1 MVTRVDFYTGA
12 ANKLLV
18 ACHLCEKATQ
28 QKLKT
33 RVDVADTTVANQ
45 LDKLLWTFS
54 PTSFVPHCLTSD
66 ELAEVTPVVLCIE
79 LLRTEFTQTDVIH
92 YDVLLNL
99 STEIPPG
106 AEIVKRVIEV
116 VDKTDLDKQLA
127 RKRYRY
133 YQAQGYDIH
142 HHCL

>member
-33 RVDVADTTVANQ
+33 RVDVADTTIANQ

-66 ELAEVTPVVLCIE
+66 KLAEVTPVVL
-79 LLRTEFTQTDVIH
+79 RTESAQTDMIH

-99 STEIPPG
+99 GTEVPPG
-106 AEIVKRVIEV
+106 VEIAKRVIEV

-127 RKRYRY
+127 RARYRY

-142 HHCL
+142 HHRL

>member
-33 RVDVADTTVANQ
+33 RVDVADTTIANQ

-66 ELAEVTPVVLCIE
+66 KLAEVTPVVL
-79 LLRTEFTQTDVIH
+79 RTESAQTDVIH

-99 STEIPPG
+99 GTEVPPG
-106 AEIVKRVIEV
+106 VEIAKRVIEV

-127 RKRYRY
+127 RARYRY

-142 HHCL
+142 HHRL

>member
-1 MVTRVDFYTGA
+1 M
-12 ANKLLV
+12 
-18 ACHLCEKATQ
+18 
-28 QKLKT
+28 
-33 RVDVADTTVANQ
+33 
-45 LDKLLWTFS
+45 
-54 PTSFVPHCLTSD
+54 
-66 ELAEVTPVVLCIE
+66 CI
-79 LLRTEFTQTDVIH
+79 RDSTKTDVTH

-116 VDKTDLDKQLA
+116 VDKTDMDKQLA